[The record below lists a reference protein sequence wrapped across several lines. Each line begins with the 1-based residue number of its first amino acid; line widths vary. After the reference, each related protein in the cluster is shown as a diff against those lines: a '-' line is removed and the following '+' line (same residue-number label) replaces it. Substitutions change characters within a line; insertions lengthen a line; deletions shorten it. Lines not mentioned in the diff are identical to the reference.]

1 MQHERAHG
9 GSVAVQRGRTA
20 TAPLGYSIPAFP
32 WYIDQTIGGAVA
44 TGSHGSTLRFGSV
57 SSQAR
62 LPKPFPYM
70 CWLRGGRAA
79 YLQSAAQEAETG
91 VSAANCLFSHGAR
104 HAPRPATRALSHH
117 PHPAVH
123 FYGIYSREECDALL
137 MPSSALVRCSS
148 TKLSA

>member
-1 MQHERAHG
+1 VQHERAHG

-62 LPKPFPYM
+62 LPKPFPYNFLTW
-70 CWLRGGRAA
+70 CNLIWKSACAGCAVAEQRTCKVQLRKLRREC
-79 YLQSAAQEAETG
+79 LQQIVSSHMAQGTR
-91 VSAANCLFSHGAR
+91 LDQP
-104 HAPRPATRALSHH
+104 HAPHHTIHTQLCTFTVYTAGKTVTR
-117 PHPAVH
+117 
-123 FYGIYSREECDALL
+123 C
-137 MPSSALVRCSS
+137 
-148 TKLSA
+148 